1 MVPFLCKTAIDDSS
15 QPCEFP
21 QWEMELQY
29 GSNPLHFR
37 FPILS
42 YSSLFNRLET
52 TERAFQPEQADFQ
65 VDSPT
70 VGISLIPQGSESIVI
85 GH

>member
-1 MVPFLCKTAIDDSS
+1 MQSFRDTIHGVLLMQDRHRRLFSAMRISA
-15 QPCEFP
+15 
-21 QWEMELQY
+21 WEKELQY

-37 FPILS
+37 FPILC
-42 YSSLFNRLET
+42 YSSLFNRLGT

-70 VGISLIPQGSESIVI
+70 VGTSLIP
-85 GH
+85 